1 MVCIFYMGGI
11 INAFSTNLRQNNL
24 IIVEELE
31 REKLIEFKSN

>member
-1 MVCIFYMGGI
+1 MGGI